1 VEDTG
6 CIRSLD
12 QRGQSAGD
20 VIDMHAGEDLTRL
33 DDALGGAVAGALVG
47 SAEALHVVA
56 GGALDV
62 FVSDAQDRPLPATGF
77 KGLAVVV
84 SGGKPLRIPLT
95 AVAPDRLSGGAG
107 LVAGQPLK
115 GVIQLTAPDGKP
127 GSAKLD

>member
-1 VEDTG
+1 MFRRTLFALALLAPLPARAHAPRIG
-6 CIRSLD
+6 P
-12 QRGQSAGD
+12 RGGTLVD
-20 VIDMHAGEDLTRL
+20 AGEYH
-33 DDALGGAVAGALVG
+33 VEV
-47 SAEALHVVA
+47 VVA

-62 FVSDAQDRPLPATGF
+62 FVSDAHDRPLPATGF

-127 GSAKLD
+127 ASAKLD